1 MPDRLIGLLTLL
13 VAKRAGATETF
24 VVDVSP
30 ERLEKAKSLGVTYV
44 INPVEENAV
53 IIIAKKII
61 KKSQT
66 LKKEHNLFYTKDCR
80 WK

>member
-1 MPDRLIGLLTLL
+1 
-13 VAKRAGATETF
+13 
-24 VVDVSP
+24 
-30 ERLEKAKSLGVTYV
+30 LEKAKSLGVTYV

-53 IIIAKKII
+53 IINAKKIN